1 MDQKEILQI
10 IENFKQD
17 DPLKYEEK
25 YLNGDCYVF
34 AHALAAKFTGTIYY
48 LAIDNHFITKI
59 DEDFYDIRG
68 LVPKEEI
75 YECYEWEAYNLF
87 DPLDAD
93 RVKFYCID
101 NKIFFDL

>member
-1 MDQKEILQI
+1 MNNILQI
-10 IENFKQD
+10 INEFKQT
-17 DPLKYEEK
+17 DPLKYENQ

-34 AHALAAKFTGTIYY
+34 ARALAERFNGTIYY

-59 DEDFYDIRG
+59 SNNFYDIRG

-75 YECYEWEAYNLF
+75 YECYEWDAYNIL

-101 NKIFFDL
+101 NKPILNL